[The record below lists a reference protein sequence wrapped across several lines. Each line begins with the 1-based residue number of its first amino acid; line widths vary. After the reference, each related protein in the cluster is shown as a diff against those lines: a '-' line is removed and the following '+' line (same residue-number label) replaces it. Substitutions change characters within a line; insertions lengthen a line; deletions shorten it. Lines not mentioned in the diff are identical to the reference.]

1 MWRKEQHFATRHVGL
16 SDTQLLVSGDR
27 NDPWCETQRQD
38 SHAIYKGQEFDV
50 LSTHMDGPPDE
61 RKRIIQDGDDNKYN
75 PIAGQKASRM
85 GLGSA
90 SPGDCF
96 STQYVVYS

>member
-1 MWRKEQHFATRHVGL
+1 MHVGL
-16 SDTQLLVSGDR
+16 SNTQLLVGGDR

-38 SHAIYKGQEFDV
+38 SHAIYKGQEFDIFDP
-50 LSTHMDGPPDE
+50 HMNGPSYE
-61 RKRIIQDGDDNKYN
+61 RDRITQDGDSNKRT

-85 GLGSA
+85 DLGSA